1 MKKKTL
7 VQQKKDN
14 LEFCSETLGLNK
26 KQTKQVLA
34 ATNEL
39 GVNVEYFANEFME
52 TSSVQVH
59 QNDYLNIAMFNAMF
73 WEF

>member
-1 MKKKTL
+1 MKSEID
-7 VQQKKDN
+7 QIIDN
-14 LEFCSETLGLNK
+14 LEVCIDFLGLNDE
-26 KQTKQVLA
+26 QTGEVLA

-52 TSSVQVH
+52 TSSRQVH
-59 QNDYLNIAMFNAMF
+59 DDDYLNIALFNAMY

>member
-1 MKKKTL
+1 MKKSK
-7 VQQKKDN
+7 VDQMIDN
-14 LEFCSETLGLNK
+14 LEVCIDFLGLNDE
-26 KQTKQVLA
+26 QTGEVLA

-52 TSSVQVH
+52 TRSVQVH
-59 QNDYLNIAMFNAMF
+59 ENDYLNIAMFNAMF

>member
-1 MKKKTL
+1 MKSE
-7 VQQKKDN
+7 VDQIIDN
-14 LEFCSETLGLNK
+14 LEFCIETLGLNDE
-26 KQTKQVLA
+26 QTGDVLA
-34 ATNEL
+34 ATNEI

-59 QNDYLNIAMFNAMF
+59 NPDYLNIAEFNATF

>member
-1 MKKKTL
+1 MKKSK
-7 VQQKKDN
+7 VDQMIDN
-14 LEFCSETLGLNK
+14 LEFCIETIGLNDE
-26 KQTKQVLA
+26 QTGEVLA

-52 TSSVQVH
+52 TSSIELH
-59 QNDYLNIAMFNAMF
+59 NPDYLNIAEFNATF

>member
-14 LEFCSETLGLNK
+14 LEFCIETLGLNK
-26 KQTKQVLA
+26 KQTKEILA

-39 GVNVEYFANEFME
+39 GVNVEYFCNEFME
-52 TSSVQVH
+52 TSSKQVH
-59 QNDYLNIAMFNAMF
+59 YSDYLNIAEFNAMF

>member
-1 MKKKTL
+1 MKKSK
-7 VQQKKDN
+7 VDQMIDN
-14 LEFCSETLGLNK
+14 LEFCIETIGLNDE
-26 KQTKQVLA
+26 QTGDVLA

-59 QNDYLNIAMFNAMF
+59 NPDYLNIAVFNATF